1 MSEQQLPP
9 GLPVPE
15 TLQTYLENRQ
25 PTVKQMLAMSGNLY
39 PVLTGKSTAAMQSFS
54 PTPPAE
60 LEQWA
65 KLMEQRIVVNQ
76 FKVPISI
83 DSLCGSDQALGN

>member
-1 MSEQQLPP
+1 MSEQQPPP

-25 PTVKQMLAMSGNLY
+25 PTVKKMLEMSGNLY
-39 PVLTGKSTAAMQSFS
+39 PVLTCKSVAAMQSFS

-60 LEQWA
+60 LAKWA

-76 FKVPISI
+76 HKVPISI
-83 DSLCGSDQALGN
+83 DSLCGFDQALGN